1 MSKIEKIINRLSNLI
16 ALKPACPADIL
27 NVELELAL
35 PLAADY
41 KEYLLKFGAVLADD
55 IELTGIA
62 KSKHRNVILVT
73 KREWEANNKMERNM
87 YVIENVGIDGI
98 VVWQDGSG
106 KVYESRPNYGAT
118 KIADSIVEYLETKV
132 KE

>member
-1 MSKIEKIINRLSNLI
+1 MPNIIT
-16 ALKPACPADIL
+16 LKPASSADIL
-27 NVELELAL
+27 SVELELAL

-73 KREWEANNKMERNM
+73 KREWEANNKIEHNM

-118 KIADSIVEYLETKV
+118 KIADSLVEYLETKV